1 MQPDSNTRTTD
12 PYRHHPGL
20 RGKIEDPLTSFFRD
34 FDPATIEAEL
44 AARGL
49 EPMPAYP
56 DAEREAF
63 RTAALD
69 GRRDKDLWVFAYGSL
84 MWNPAFL
91 FEEVRRAHLPGF
103 ARRFI
108 LKDVSGGRG
117 TPDHPGV
124 MAALDSDPDGPGC
137 DGLAFRIA
145 AERLEEETDILWRRE
160 RISPCYHEEFLP
172 ASTDHGEITVL
183 AFTAD
188 HDADMIHPDLSHEE
202 QVTYAAFGEG
212 ILGTSFE
219 YIQNLADR
227 FEILNIEDPD
237 MARLLADAR
246 ARRDAAA

>member
-1 MQPDSNTRTTD
+1 MTD

-20 RGKIEDPLTSFFRD
+20 RGKIEDPLTSFFRT
-34 FDPATIEAEL
+34 FDPAAIEAEL

-49 EPMPAYP
+49 DPMPAYP
-56 DAEREAF
+56 DDVREAF
-63 RTAALD
+63 RNAALED
-69 GRRDKDLWVFAYGSL
+69 RRDSDLWVFAYGSL

-124 MAALDSDPDGPGC
+124 MAALDRDPDGPGC

-172 ASTDHGEITVL
+172 AGTDHGEITVL
-183 AFTAD
+183 AFAAD
-188 HDADMIHPDLSHEE
+188 HDADMIHPDLSHAD
-202 QVTYAAFGEG
+202 QVAYAATGEG
-212 ILGTSFE
+212 ILGTSLE
-219 YIQNLADR
+219 YIENLAEH
-227 FEILNIEDPD
+227 FEILKIEDAD
-237 MARLLADAR
+237 MARLLSDAR
-246 ARRDAAA
+246 DLRARS